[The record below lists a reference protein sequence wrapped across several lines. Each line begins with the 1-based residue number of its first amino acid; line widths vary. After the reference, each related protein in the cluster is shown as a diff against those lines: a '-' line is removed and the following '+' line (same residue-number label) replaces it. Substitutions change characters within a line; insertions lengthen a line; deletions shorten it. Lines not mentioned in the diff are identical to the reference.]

1 MYLIY
6 YNMDQIHQ
14 LFNEPEKWIFTD
26 ILDGRKYYVWSNIC
40 DDDVLGMTLTTLWMD
55 FTLLLLLWT
64 SLLFTSPRISWPCL
78 TSRYVFWDTCFSR
91 INWDIHSIYF
101 HCFYFRFLSFLVSGE
116 EKDRENLSKLSLSLL
131 RWESSEF
138 LLHLPIHVQ
147 HIELN

>member
-78 TSRYVFWDTCFSR
+78 TSRYVFWDTCF
-91 INWDIHSIYF
+91 
-101 HCFYFRFLSFLVSGE
+101 
-116 EKDRENLSKLSLSLL
+116 NLSINYIMTLAELIGINIQYIFIVFILG
-131 RWESSEF
+131 SSHSWCLGRKRTGKIF
-138 LLHLPIHVQ
+138 PSWACLC
-147 HIELN
+147 